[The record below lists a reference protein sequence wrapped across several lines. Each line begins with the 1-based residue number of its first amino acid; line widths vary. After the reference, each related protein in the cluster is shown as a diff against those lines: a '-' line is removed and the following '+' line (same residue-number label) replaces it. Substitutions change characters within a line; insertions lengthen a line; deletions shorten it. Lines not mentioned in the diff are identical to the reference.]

1 MIFLLRSNQR
11 IENPSVTVIEESV
24 GFLCVRL
31 LRVAHLESFCD
42 LARILWFL
50 WVPNEGLKLQG
61 TPTILLFC
69 ELEGNSK
76 YQRIKG
82 VSLFLSILHHFSL
95 YFFWHALASFSL
107 FCPFQ
112 NFVKC

>member
-31 LRVAHLESFCD
+31 LGVAHLESFCD

-50 WVPNEGLKLQG
+50 WVPNEG
-61 TPTILLFC
+61 
-69 ELEGNSK
+69 
-76 YQRIKG
+76 
-82 VSLFLSILHHFSL
+82 
-95 YFFWHALASFSL
+95 
-107 FCPFQ
+107 
-112 NFVKC
+112 

>member
-50 WVPNEGLKLQG
+50 WVPNEG
-61 TPTILLFC
+61 
-69 ELEGNSK
+69 
-76 YQRIKG
+76 
-82 VSLFLSILHHFSL
+82 
-95 YFFWHALASFSL
+95 
-107 FCPFQ
+107 
-112 NFVKC
+112 